1 MNFTRTEYTTISYC
15 GIKLIC
21 KCYIENF
28 QDESGTADYLSL
40 IEVNVGDDNQNIID
54 ILKQSDVDSIQ
65 AVCLDKLI

>member
-40 IEVNVGDDNQNIID
+40 IEVNVGDDNQNSID
-54 ILKQSDVDSIQ
+54 MLTESDVDRIQ
-65 AVCLDKLI
+65 TVCVDKLI